1 MRERERSDPQNA
13 TCCMRWGTG
22 HTVNLFVLSVAKSR
36 ALNSRFV
43 EGVEKGVC
51 PAKERGRVRGRRTP
65 KALQPVKLNQ
75 MRKPQKKASIADRK
89 LDPTRNVW
97 SLFFLASSSAHFD
110 FGPQN
115 KLLILFAS
123 QGKKN
128 VNYPLCLNRP
138 THTHPQAHVMHT
150 HGKNTKIRRVK

>member
-1 MRERERSDPQNA
+1 M
-13 TCCMRWGTG
+13 
-22 HTVNLFVLSVAKSR
+22 
-36 ALNSRFV
+36 
-43 EGVEKGVC
+43 
-51 PAKERGRVRGRRTP
+51 RGRRTP

-138 THTHPQAHVMHT
+138 THTHTQPHVMHT
-150 HGKNTKIRRVK
+150 HGKNTKGQIEKNKRDFVLFEAIKIIILMSTLSLPG

>member
-1 MRERERSDPQNA
+1 M
-13 TCCMRWGTG
+13 
-22 HTVNLFVLSVAKSR
+22 
-36 ALNSRFV
+36 
-43 EGVEKGVC
+43 
-51 PAKERGRVRGRRTP
+51 RGRRTP

-97 SLFFLASSSAHFD
+97 SLFFQASSSAHFD

-138 THTHPQAHVMHT
+138 THTPTTSCDAHT
-150 HGKNTKIRRVK
+150 WKKYENTKGQIEKNKRDFVLFEAIKIIILMSTLSWPG

>member
-1 MRERERSDPQNA
+1 M
-13 TCCMRWGTG
+13 
-22 HTVNLFVLSVAKSR
+22 
-36 ALNSRFV
+36 
-43 EGVEKGVC
+43 
-51 PAKERGRVRGRRTP
+51 RGRRTP

-97 SLFFLASSSAHFD
+97 SLFFLVSSSAHFD

-138 THTHPQAHVMHT
+138 THTHTPTTSYDAHT
-150 HGKNTKIRRVK
+150 RKKYEKTKGQIEKNKRDFVLFEAIKIIILMSTLSWPG

>member
-1 MRERERSDPQNA
+1 MSQSSHGTDNCRANCAINCKTRRQRNKQREKEERASKRVNERERSDPQNA

-51 PAKERGRVRGRRTP
+51 PANERGRVRGRRTP

-97 SLFFLASSSAHFD
+97 SLFF
-110 FGPQN
+110 
-115 KLLILFAS
+115 
-123 QGKKN
+123 
-128 VNYPLCLNRP
+128 
-138 THTHPQAHVMHT
+138 
-150 HGKNTKIRRVK
+150 